1 MKLFFTINMFFL
13 LVFIK
18 ISHAQ
23 MDHSQHMQG
32 DSAKPERKYPMT
44 VEECTENEYFDLTMS
59 MCMPLPME
67 NMKMAMLVG
76 NFFLV
81 GFNGEGSRAKPK
93 LSSPNMFMLDV
104 GKTIENHYI
113 NIDFMGTVEKWTF
126 PDKGY
131 PELLQIGETDAN
143 GNPYLDAQHP
153 HSSPIMGL
161 TFSDTIKL
169 GDNKDYLRLFFA
181 PRGAATEGPLAF
193 MHRPTAFL
201 NPDAPLGHH
210 IGQDV
215 GHITS
220 TVLGASLALG
230 DTTYQLSTFN
240 GKEPEP
246 TKVDLPIGE
255 LNSQAVRVIRKF
267 SPHLTAMVSLS
278 YVEDPEGH
286 QQIGSHDDQR
296 RVSASAY
303 STHELKNWKL
313 YNSLIYGNVSSY
325 ESAPRLSSIVQEFL
339 LSQNRKNIW
348 TRIEFVERTAR
359 QLQISSVPHQDD
371 PSWVTGLTIG
381 YTHFVKK
388 FENSDFGVGTSIT
401 KNFLPSQFESAYE
414 GDPWSVRVF
423 IEARGMKMW
432 HF

>member
-1 MKLFFTINMFFL
+1 MKLFFTINMFVL

-23 MDHSQHMQG
+23 MDHSQHTQ
-32 DSAKPERKYPMT
+32 DDKAKPERYPMT
-44 VEECTENEYFDLTMS
+44 VEDCTEKEYFEWTMS
-59 MCMPLPME
+59 MCMPLPVE
-67 NMKMAMLVG
+67 NMKMLMFTG
-76 NFFLV
+76 NVFLV
-81 GFNGEGSRAKPK
+81 GFNGEGPRAKPK

-104 GKTIENHYI
+104 GRTVKNHYL
-113 NIDFMGTVEKWTF
+113 NIDFMGTLEKWTF
-126 PDKGY
+126 PEKGY
-131 PELLQIGETDAN
+131 PELLQIGETDAD

-169 GDNKDYLRLFFA
+169 EHNKDHLRLFFA
-181 PRGAATEGPLAF
+181 PRGAATEGPIAF

-230 DTTYQLSTFN
+230 DTIYQVSTFN

-246 TKVDLPIGE
+246 TKVDLPMAE
-255 LNSQAVRVIRKF
+255 LNSQAGRVIRRF
-267 SPHLTAMVSLS
+267 SPYLTVMVSLS
-278 YVEDPEGH
+278 YVKDPEGH
-286 QQIGSHDDQR
+286 HDNQR
-296 RVSASAY
+296 RVSTSAY

-313 YNSLIYGNVSSY
+313 YNSLIYGNVSNY
-325 ESAPRLSSIVQEFL
+325 ESAPSLSSLVQEFL
-339 LSQNRKNIW
+339 LNQNSKNIW
-348 TRIEFVERTAR
+348 TRVEFVERTAR
-359 QLQISSVPHQDD
+359 QLLVSSASQQDD
-371 PSWVTGLTIG
+371 PAWVTGLTIG
-381 YTHFVKK
+381 YTHFVKE
-388 FENSDFGVGTSIT
+388 FENSDFGVGTSFT
-401 KNFLPSQFESAYE
+401 KNFLPNQFESSYE
-414 GDPWSVRVF
+414 GDPWSMRIF